1 MPRVIVKCRYYKTEK
16 TRKNIG
22 GYLEYI
28 AKREG
33 VDRLEDGW
41 KTAKVTELQKRL
53 IGMIE
58 KQIPIAK
65 SLVEYREYTKHPTR
79 GSASEFISRAVEENH
94 DLLESKTYLDYIAT
108 RPRAERIDGKH
119 GLFSDNGK
127 VLNLPD
133 EVRKL
138 SAHNGVIYT
147 VIISLTREDAE
158 RLGYNNAERWR
169 DFLRAQKTEI
179 AKQHRIPLDKL
190 CWYGAFHNE
199 AHHPHVHMVLYST
212 DETEPGYLSK
222 KGIDNLRHTF
232 GTGIFRDDLINIY
245 DEQTARRNT
254 LTAEARDEFE
264 EVFMQMQTGVYT
276 NRSVIDKVKEL
287 AEKLNVVTGKK
298 TYGLLPKELKQ
309 LVDQIVDELAED
321 ERLKRLYD
329 LWYESECAIYKTYT
343 DTMPPKKPLSQEETF
358 KPIRNALIKH
368 AIKLGEAFN
377 EIEGSEHTVN
387 DTSDADTGDGEKA
400 DDDKNKG
407 SSGSTAHSSQHQPN
421 QTAHTA
427 KHGVAITTVTR
438 LARDASNIFR
448 DRFNENADKLGLG
461 VDSRLRREIEAKK
474 KGQNISM

>member
-33 VDRLEDGW
+33 VDKLEDGW

-53 IGMIE
+53 IDMIE
-58 KQIPIAK
+58 KQAPMAK

-79 GSASEFISRAVEENH
+79 GSASEFISRAIEENH

-108 RPRAERIDGKH
+108 RPRSERIDGKH

-138 SAHNGVIYT
+138 SDHNGVIYT
-147 VIISLTREDAE
+147 VIISLRREDAE

-212 DETEPGYLSK
+212 DEAEPGYLSK
-222 KGIDNLRHTF
+222 KGIDNLRHTL

-254 LTAEARDEFE
+254 LTEEARDEFE
-264 EVFMQMQTGVYT
+264 EVFMQIQSGAFT
-276 NRSVIDKVKEL
+276 NRSVIDKVTEL
-287 AEKLNVVTGKK
+287 AEKLNTVTGKK
-298 TYGLLPKELKQ
+298 TYSFIPKELKL
-309 LVDQIVDELAED
+309 LVEQIVDELAGD

-368 AIKLGEAFN
+368 AVKLGKSFK
-377 EIEGSEHTVN
+377 EIDYGEHTET
-387 DTSDADTGDGEKA
+387 DTADTENGESK
-400 DDDKNKG
+400 DSGSNESKG
-407 SSGSTAHSSQHQPN
+407 ASGSTTH
-421 QTAHTA
+421 TAHPQPKQTVHSA

-448 DRFNENADKLGLG
+448 DRFNENADKLDLG

>member
-33 VDRLEDGW
+33 VDKLADGW

-58 KQIPIAK
+58 NQAPLTK
-65 SLVEYREYTKHPTR
+65 SLVEYREYSKHPTR
-79 GSASEFISRAVEENH
+79 GSASEFIARAIEENH
-94 DLLESKTYLDYIAT
+94 NLLESKTYLDYIAT

-138 SAHNGVIYT
+138 SEHNGVIYT
-147 VIISLTREDAE
+147 VIISLKREDAE

-179 AKQHRIPLDKL
+179 AKQHRIPLDKM

-222 KGIDNLRHTF
+222 KGIDNLRHTL
-232 GTGIFRDDLINIY
+232 GTGVFRDDLQNIY

-254 LTAEARDEFE
+254 LTGEARDEFE
-264 EVFMQMQTGVYT
+264 EVFMQIQSGVFT
-276 NRSVIDKVKEL
+276 NRSVVDKVTEL
-287 AEKLNVVTGKK
+287 AEKLNVVSGKK
-298 TYGLLPKELKQ
+298 TYGFIPKELKF

-329 LWYESECAIYKTYT
+329 LWYESKCAIFKTYT
-343 DTMPPKKPLSQEETF
+343 DTMPPKMPLSQEEVF

-368 AIKLGEAFN
+368 AVKLGESFK
-377 EIEGSEHTVN
+377 EIDDSEHAETETADAKKDEN
-387 DTSDADTGDGEKA
+387 KNMDDSKSKGASGGSPHTSQTQAKQSAYTTK
-400 DDDKNKG
+400 
-407 SSGSTAHSSQHQPN
+407 HSI
-421 QTAHTA
+421 A
-427 KHGVAITTVTR
+427 VTTVTH

-448 DRFNENADKLGLG
+448 DRFNENFDKLDIG